1 MNNDSDKTISRQAN
15 IGVGA
20 SFGAVVGAVIA
31 AAIFKSPI
39 YTITGSLVGAFI
51 GGVIN
56 SKNKSNFSDMLWN
69 VYSGKT
75 GLRLFI
81 ASLFLSAMIFWPI
94 LVNQLDQ
101 SEPNYMLTFRLILI
115 PISVI
120 MAVTA
125 MKQAFSE
132 LDDLQH
138 KILREAIVIGFTI
151 STSIVLILGM
161 VDLSFPISSIV
172 LFDLPVPISLNW
184 LITFLILMTS
194 MLIGRIVVAWRYR

>member
-20 SFGAVVGAVIA
+20 SLGAVVGAVIA
-31 AAIFKSPI
+31 AAIFKSSI
-39 YTITGSLVGAFI
+39 YTIMGSLVGAFI
-51 GGVIN
+51 GGVLN
-56 SKNKSNFSDMLWN
+56 SKSKSNFSDMLWN
-69 VYSGKT
+69 VYSRKT

-81 ASLFLSAMIFWPI
+81 ASLFISAMFFWPI
-94 LVNQLDQ
+94 LVDQ
-101 SEPNYMLTFRLILI
+101 TEPTYLLTFRLILT

-120 MAVTA
+120 MVVTA
-125 MKQAFSE
+125 MKQAVSE

-138 KILREAIVIGFTI
+138 KILHEAIVIGFTI

-161 VDLSFPISSIV
+161 VDLSFPISSMG
-172 LFDLPVPISLNW
+172 LFDLSLPISLNW

-194 MLIGRIVVAWRYR
+194 MLIGRIVVAWKYR

>member
-15 IGVGA
+15 IGVGV
-20 SFGAVVGAVIA
+20 SLGAVVGAVIA

-39 YTITGSLVGAFI
+39 YTIAGSLLGAFI

-75 GLRLFI
+75 GLRLLI
-81 ASLFLSAMIFWPI
+81 ASLFISALIFWPI

-172 LFDLPVPISLNW
+172 LFDLPIPISLNW
-184 LITFLILMTS
+184 LITFLILMIS

>member
-81 ASLFLSAMIFWPI
+81 ASLFVSAMIFWPI
-94 LVNQLDQ
+94 LVYQLDQ
-101 SEPNYMLTFRLILI
+101 SEPNYMLIFRLILI

-132 LDDLQH
+132 LDDLQL

-172 LFDLPVPISLNW
+172 SFDLPVPISLNW

>member
-1 MNNDSDKTISRQAN
+1 MKNNSDKKISRQAN

-20 SFGAVVGAVIA
+20 SLGAVVGAVVT
-31 AAIFKSPI
+31 AAILKSPI
-39 YTITGSLVGAFI
+39 YTILGSLAGAFL
-51 GGVIN
+51 GGLLN
-56 SKNKSNFSDMLWN
+56 SKSKSNFSDMLWN

-81 ASLFLSAMIFWPI
+81 ASLFVSAMIFWPI
-94 LVNQLDQ
+94 LVYQLDQ
-101 SEPNYMLTFRLILI
+101 SEPNYMLIFRLILI

-132 LDDLQH
+132 LDDLQL

-172 LFDLPVPISLNW
+172 SFDLPVPISLNW

>member
-81 ASLFLSAMIFWPI
+81 ASLFVSAMIFWPI
-94 LVNQLDQ
+94 LVYQLDQ
-101 SEPNYMLTFRLILI
+101 SEPNYMLIFRLILI

-132 LDDLQH
+132 LDDLQL

-172 LFDLPVPISLNW
+172 SFELPVPISLNW